1 MIREAEI
8 KKALSEYI
16 KEKNSYTDTCIVEE
30 LRLNGGEI
38 RADIVDLNE
47 MHCYEIKSEGD
58 SLNRLIRQ
66 GTQYGKTFDKV
77 TIVTARCHLE
87 RVLEIVPSW
96 WGIIVVGEMGKN
108 FLKNYRQAKINK
120 RLLSPEDLA
129 TLFSKEE
136 ALNVL
141 EIFDTSKGWKSK
153 SLYKIQSHIASL
165 LSLDDLKNSVKESLL
180 KRLNAECVA

>member
-8 KKALSEYI
+8 KKALSNYI
-16 KEKNSYTDTCIVEE
+16 KEKNNYTDSCIVEE

-77 TIVTARCHLE
+77 TIVAARCHLE
-87 RVLEIVPSW
+87 KVIEIVPSW
-96 WGIIVVGEMGKN
+96 WGIIVINEKEEK
-108 FLKNYRQAKINK
+108 FLKSFRQAKINK
-120 RLLSPEDLA
+120 RVLSPEDIA

-136 ALNVL
+136 ALSVL
-141 EIFDTSKGWKSK
+141 NNFDTSKGWKSK
-153 SLYKIQSHIASL
+153 SLYKIQSHIAGL
-165 LSLDDLKNSVKESLL
+165 LSLDELKHSVKESLL
-180 KRLNAECVA
+180 KRLNSECII